1 MSLEAE
7 RKQLADTIR
16 QLEQRRDKLK
26 REYNRKKTKGM
37 QDRLRSLIIT
47 INDSYDTLR
56 LMEQSDHPRIRFVH
70 KDFDVN
76 EWG

>member
-56 LMEQSDHPRIRFVH
+56 LMEQSDHPLIRFVH

>member
-7 RKQLADTIR
+7 REQLADTIR
-16 QLEQRRDKLK
+16 QLERRRDKLK

-37 QDRLRSLIIT
+37 QDRLRSLIIL

-56 LMEQSDHPRIRFVH
+56 LMEQGDHPRIRFVH